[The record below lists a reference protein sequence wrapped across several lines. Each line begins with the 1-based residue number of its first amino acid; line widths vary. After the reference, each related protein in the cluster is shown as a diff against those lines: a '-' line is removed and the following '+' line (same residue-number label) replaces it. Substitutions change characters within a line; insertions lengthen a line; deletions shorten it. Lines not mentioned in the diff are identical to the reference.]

1 MIALGLLALV
11 MLAMLLAVAATR
23 ARSTNE
29 GIGSPR
35 SSASSPTIDIQLR
48 RWMAAGLLDETQA
61 SAITSFESERR
72 AARTAPRLSP
82 AIEALAYVG
91 GVLLTVGTGMLVGRF
106 WDDMG
111 TIAHLSIVGAAAI
124 VAGVVGGLMGEDDPV
139 TWRLRGFLW
148 TLSAGGA
155 GAFAGLFVFEVLDRI
170 GEPVAFATSAT
181 TAVVSAALWRLR
193 DRPLQHVATFVA
205 LVVSTGVLIAWI
217 DDVNPAA
224 WIGLAFW
231 SLGMAWAAASWR
243 LIVPPAAIGFPLGV
257 ALTLV
262 GAGVIGGRYDWLG
275 PIVGLAT
282 ATAWTVI
289 GIGVNEV
296 LALGPGLMGT
306 FVFLP
311 WTLGRFFGESLGAP
325 IVIMLSGAA
334 LLVVVAVLWRRRSS
348 GARIGDMWGGH
359 LGGIAHHQVGTAE

>member
-23 ARSTNE
+23 ARNGNN
-29 GIGSPR
+29 GIGAPR
-35 SSASSPTIDIQLR
+35 PSTPASAVEISLR
-48 RWMAAGLLDETQA
+48 RWVAAGLLDETQA
-61 SAITSFESERR
+61 LAITNFESDRR
-72 AARTAPRLSP
+72 AARTPPRLSP

-111 TIAHLSIVGAAAI
+111 TAAHLAIVGAAAV
-124 VAGVVGGLMGEDDPV
+124 VAGVVGGLVGEDDPV

-170 GEPVAFATSAT
+170 GEPVAFATAAT
-181 TAVVSAALWRLR
+181 IAVVSAAMWRRR
-193 DRPLQHVATFVA
+193 DRPLQHVATFIA

-231 SLGMAWAAASWR
+231 ILGAAWATASWR

-275 PIVGLAT
+275 PLVGLAT
-282 ATAWTVI
+282 ATAWTAI

-296 LALGPGLMGT
+296 LALGPGLVGT

-325 IVIMLSGAA
+325 IIVMLSGAV
-334 LLVVVAVLWRRRSS
+334 LLVIVAVLWRRRTN
-348 GARIGDMWGGH
+348 GARIGDLWGGH
-359 LGGIAHHQVGTAE
+359 LGGIAHH

>member
-1 MIALGLLALV
+1 MISLGLLALV
-11 MLAMLLAVAATR
+11 MLAMVLAVAATR
-23 ARSTNE
+23 ARSSTN
-29 GIGSPR
+29 GADGTGARR
-35 SSASSPTIDIQLR
+35 SITSASADEISLR
-48 RWMAAGLLDETQA
+48 RWVAAGLLDEA
-61 SAITSFESERR
+61 EADAIIDFEADRR
-72 AARTAPRLSP
+72 AARTPPRLSP

-111 TIAHLSIVGAAAI
+111 TVAHLAIVGVAAL
-124 VAGVVGGLMGEDDPV
+124 VAGVVGEVVGEDDAV

-170 GEPVAFATSAT
+170 GEPVAFATAAT
-181 TAVVSAALWRLR
+181 IAIVSAALWRLR
-193 DRPLQHVATFVA
+193 DRPLQHVTTFAA
-205 LVVSTGVLIAWI
+205 LVVSTGVLIAWF

-231 SLGMAWAAASWR
+231 ILGMVWAVASWR
-243 LIVPPAAIGFPLGV
+243 LVVPPAVVGFPLGV
-257 ALTLV
+257 VLTLV

-282 ATAWTVI
+282 ATAWTAI

-296 LALGPGLMGT
+296 LALAPGLVGT

-325 IVIMLSGAA
+325 VIVMVSGAV
-334 LLVVVAVLWRRRSS
+334 LLVIVVVLWRRRSTS
-348 GARIGDMWGGH
+348 ARLGDLWSGH
-359 LGGIAHHQVGTAE
+359 LGGIVHR

>member
-11 MLAMLLAVAATR
+11 MLAMVLAVAATR
-23 ARSTNE
+23 ARTGTN
-29 GIGSPR
+29 GIGTQTSRAPA
-35 SSASSPTIDIQLR
+35 SAVEISLR
-48 RWMAAGLLDETQA
+48 RWVAAGLLDESQA
-61 SAITSFESERR
+61 SAITDFESDRR
-72 AARTAPRLSP
+72 AARTPPRLSP
-82 AIEALAYVG
+82 AIEAMAYVG
-91 GVLLTVGTGMLVGRF
+91 GLLLTVGTGMLVGRF

-111 TIAHLSIVGAAAI
+111 TIVHLAIVGAAAV
-124 VAGVVGGLMGEDDPV
+124 VAGMVGGVVGEDDAV

-170 GEPVAFATSAT
+170 GEPVAFATAAT
-181 TAVVSAALWRLR
+181 IAVVSAAFWRLR

-231 SLGMAWAAASWR
+231 ILGVSWAAASWR
-243 LIVPPAAIGFPLGV
+243 LVIPPAAIGFPLGV

-262 GAGVIGGRYDWLG
+262 GAGVMGGRYDWLG

-282 ATAWTVI
+282 ATAWTAI

-296 LALGPGLMGT
+296 LALTPGLVGT

-325 IVIMLSGAA
+325 VIVMLSGAV
-334 LLVVVAVLWRRRSS
+334 LLVIVAVLWRRRND
-348 GARIGDMWGGH
+348 GARIGDLWSGH
-359 LGGIAHHQVGTAE
+359 LGGITHH

>member
-23 ARSTNE
+23 AHNSTNDTND
-29 GIGSPR
+29 IGAWK
-35 SSASSPTIDIQLR
+35 SSAQTSGVAILLR
-48 RWMAAGLLDETQA
+48 RWVAAGLLDEARA
-61 SAITSFESERR
+61 SAISDFEADRR
-72 AARTAPRLSP
+72 AVRTPPQLSP

-106 WDDMG
+106 WDDMA
-111 TIAHLSIVGAAAI
+111 TIAHLAIMGVAA
-124 VAGVVGGLMGEDDPV
+124 VMAGVVGGVVGEADAV

-170 GEPVAFATSAT
+170 GQPVAFATTAT
-181 TAVVSAALWRLR
+181 IVVVSAALWALR
-193 DRPLQHVATFVA
+193 DRPLQHASTFVA
-205 LVVSTGVLIAWI
+205 LAVSTGVLVAWI

-231 SLGMAWAAASWR
+231 ILGVSWAAASWR
-243 LIVPPAAIGFPLGV
+243 LVVPPAAIGFPLGV

-262 GAGVIGGRYDWLG
+262 GAGVIGLRYDWLA

-282 ATAWTVI
+282 ATAWTAI
-289 GIGVNEV
+289 GIGTNEV
-296 LALGPGLMGT
+296 LALAPGLVGT

-311 WTLGRFFGESLGAP
+311 WTLSRFFGESLGAP
-325 IVIMLSGAA
+325 IIVMLSGVV
-334 LLVVVAVLWRRRSS
+334 LLVIVAMLWRRRRD
-348 GARIGDMWGGH
+348 GARIGDLWGGH
-359 LGGIAHHQVGTAE
+359 LDGIAHH